1 MDEMSKKELVLPG
14 KNPGLFCDAVLYN
27 GLIFT
32 SGTVARDLEG
42 KVAAPGDVEGQTRHI
57 FDNIS
62 KVLEMAGSS
71 LENTLKMTIYLRNME
86 DRLKINPIRKEYFK
100 ASRPAST
107 VVEVSKLAHQDL
119 LVEIE
124 IVAKV

>member
-1 MDEMSKKELVLPG
+1 MVEMGRKELVLPG

-27 GLIFT
+27 GLVYT

-42 KVAAPGDVEGQTRHI
+42 KVVAPGDVEGQTRYI
-57 FDNIS
+57 FNNLS
-62 KVLEMAGSS
+62 KVLEMANTG

-86 DRLKINPIRKEYFK
+86 DRTKINPIRQEFFK
-100 ASRPAST
+100 ACRPAST

-124 IVAKV
+124 IIAKV